1 MFVGTLTAKQVM
13 AVYRCSGEN
22 FESSV
27 DCMLDGPTLL
37 SIVNMLNIHFH
48 EQPVIKVQVN
58 QDDVWDDM
66 VVQYKSPRMD
76 VTKQLRLTVLDQPAI
91 DTGGV
96 RRQVYNT
103 VYSDF
108 LANKYIKLFK
118 GALHCC
124 HPLCTAESRS
134 SGLFKIIGTTVAHSI
149 AQDGVGFLYFSLAC
163 YWYMVGGEERA
174 IEFVTLEDIG
184 AEAAGVV
191 SKVCACKALLYSAQS
206 Q

>member
-1 MFVGTLTAKQVM
+1 MFVDTLSAKQVM
-13 AVYRCSGEN
+13 VVYRCSGEN

-58 QDDVWDDM
+58 QDDVWEDM

-76 VTKQLRLTVLDQPAI
+76 VTKQLQLTVLDQPAI

-96 RRQVYNT
+96 RQQVYNT
-103 VYSDF
+103 IYSDF
-108 LANKYIKLFK
+108 LANKYIKLFE

-124 HPLCTAESRS
+124 RPQCAAESRS
-134 SGLFKIIGTTVAHSI
+134 SGLFKIIGTMVVHSI
-149 AQDGVGFLYFSLAC
+149 AQDGVRFPYFFLAC
-163 YWYMVGGEERA
+163 YWYMVDGEERA

-191 SKVCACKALLYSAQS
+191 SKVCACKALL
-206 Q
+206 